1 MIFKNKNNE
10 FLGIF
15 YMILCMLFFSI
26 NDAFIKYILFLYKD
40 ITLLG
45 EIIFIRGICS
55 TAILGLYLYY
65 KKKLDFKVTPSNPLH
80 LRGLIESI
88 PAIFFFLGLM
98 YLPFGELYSLM
109 NLAPILITASGAFI
123 LGEKVG
129 WRRWTAVIC
138 GFIGVLIVIDPNNLK
153 FGFAF
158 IYPLIAAIFITQRDT
173 ITRKFLNKFDSLQ
186 IVFITSF
193 SVSVFFGFGIF
204 LNYKP
209 IDLQIFIYIFLSA
222 IFVTLGYYF
231 SVLTIKTTNI
241 STTSP
246 FRYTII
252 IFGIILGY
260 FIFNEIPAFNM
271 ILGSLIIISSGI
283 FIILRQKKIGIIK

>member
-1 MIFKNKNNE
+1 
-10 FLGIF
+10 
-15 YMILCMLFFSI
+15 
-26 NDAFIKYILFLYKD
+26 
-40 ITLLG
+40 
-45 EIIFIRGICS
+45 
-55 TAILGLYLYY
+55 
-65 KKKLDFKVTPSNPLH
+65 
-80 LRGLIESI
+80 
-88 PAIFFFLGLM
+88 
-98 YLPFGELYSLM
+98 M

-138 GFIGVLIVIDPNNLK
+138 GFIGVLIVIDPTNLK

-173 ITRKFLNKFDSLQ
+173 ITRKFLNHFDSLQ
-186 IVFITSF
+186 IVLITSF
-193 SVSVFFGFGIF
+193 SVTVFFGFGMF

-209 IDLQIFIYIFLSA
+209 INLEIFIYIFLSA
-222 IFVTLGYYF
+222 FFVTLGYYF
-231 SVLTIKTTNI
+231 SVLTIKAANI

-260 FIFNEIPAFNM
+260 FIFNEIPALNM
-271 ILGSLIIISSGI
+271 ILGSIIIIGSGI

>member
-10 FLGIF
+10 FMGIT

-40 ITLLG
+40 ITILG

-65 KKKLDFKVTPSNPLH
+65 KKKLNLEVFVSKPLH

-88 PAIFFFLGLM
+88 AAIFFFLGLM
-98 YLPFGELYSLM
+98 FLPFGELYSLM

-123 LGEKVG
+123 LNEKVG

-158 IYPLIAAIFITQRDT
+158 IYPLVAAIFITQRDT
-173 ITRKFLNKFDSLQ
+173 ITRKFLNQYDSLQ
-186 IVFITSF
+186 IVFITSL
-193 SVSVFFGFGIF
+193 SVTILFGFGIF

-209 IDLQIFIYIFLSA
+209 ISLEIFIYIFLSA
-222 IFVTLGYYF
+222 FFVTLGYYF
-231 SVLTIKTTNI
+231 SVLTIKTANI

-260 FIFNEIPAFNM
+260 FVFNEIPALNM
-271 ILGSLIIISSGI
+271 ILGSLIIMGSGI

>member
-65 KKKLDFKVTPSNPLH
+65 KKKLDFKVITSKPLH

-88 PAIFFFLGLM
+88 AAIFFFLGLM

-129 WRRWTAVIC
+129 WRIWTAVIC

-204 LNYKP
+204 LNHKP
-209 IDLQIFIYIFLSA
+209 IDVEIFIYIFLSA